1 MSAFPPTDD
10 PVDPAEP
17 YDYEPYE
24 DELEYEDEFADRR
37 YRAVSPLAVLSL
49 VCGALSFLTIFN
61 WFFGALPL
69 AGILF
74 GVLGVRR
81 IARSPDELQGR
92 PLALVGLGLSVV
104 LWMAGATGLVI
115 RQSYL
120 VPGGYKAISFADLQ
134 RDTSKP
140 NQPLPPAAAE
150 LDEERVFIEGYMY
163 PGRQTFNIK
172 EFIIVPNSGLCK
184 FCLADVEPT
193 QMIRV
198 EMVGDKTA
206 EYTTGLCG
214 VGGKLIVDPKIVLGK
229 SPYLIEADIFR

>member
-1 MSAFPPTDD
+1 MSDFLP
-10 PVDPAEP
+10 DPADP
-17 YDYEPYE
+17 IDQYDYEPYE
-24 DELEYEDEFADRR
+24 DELEGEDETADRR

-49 VCGALSFLTIFN
+49 VCGALSFLTVLN
-61 WFFGALPL
+61 WFFGVLPA
-69 AGILF
+69 AGIAF
-74 GVLGVRR
+74 GVLAARR
-81 IARSPDELQGR
+81 ISRSPDELQGR

-104 LWMAGATGLVI
+104 LWVGGGTGLVI

-120 VPGGYKAISFADLQ
+120 VPAGYKPISFATLQ

-140 NQPLPPAAAE
+140 DQPLPPAAAE
-150 LDEERVFIEGYMY
+150 LNDQRVFIEGYMY

-184 FCLADVEPT
+184 FCLTDVEPT

-206 EYTTGLCG
+206 DYSTSLCG
-214 VGGKLIVDPKIVLGK
+214 VGGKLVVDPRIVLGK
-229 SPYLIEADIFR
+229 SPYLIEADVFR